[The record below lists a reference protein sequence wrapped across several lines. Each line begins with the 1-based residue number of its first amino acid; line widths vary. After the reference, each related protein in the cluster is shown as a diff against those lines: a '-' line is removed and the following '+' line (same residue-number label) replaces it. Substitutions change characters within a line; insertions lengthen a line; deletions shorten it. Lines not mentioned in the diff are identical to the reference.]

1 MNSTV
6 KDIVLGLENPHVGD
20 VAMNFAHAAETLS
33 VATRD
38 WSVIPPRSAAELDFA
53 TAQLEGLRR
62 GIVDLKTA
70 LRK

>member
-1 MNSTV
+1 MNASV
-6 KDIVLGLENPHVGD
+6 KDVILGMQNPHVGD

-53 TAQLEGLRR
+53 AAQLEGMRR